1 MAVLL
6 SRKFVAVTALVALLG
21 ATAVGVWLWQRH
33 GVYGV
38 NVLLRRGGS
47 YWETMT
53 PDDARLTPSMR
64 LAMTENLPDAQPG
77 DFAWREVEP
86 GFEVTEIPVLVKG
99 AEVDRLLLNRV
110 DPNRFRFTVRNDHTG
125 SMDIDQWERAFPQE
139 VLIVNSSYY
148 DNKGLPATPI
158 ISEGRP
164 SGPEQYDAR
173 AGAFVVSAQ
182 GARLVDLAGEDWR
195 QVFAGAENA
204 MIAYP
209 MLIGADGQTRTAP
222 ESRWLA
228 NRTFLGQDGSGR
240 IIIGSTTDAFF
251 SLARL
256 AIFLK
261 DAPLDLK
268 LALNL
273 DGGPIASQSVR
284 LDGFTRKHHAKWES
298 QFDNGQ
304 VHLLRSPLDVP
315 WALPMTLTVGRK

>member
-1 MAVLL
+1 MASLT
-6 SRKFVAVTALVALLG
+6 SRKVVAVTALVAVVA
-21 ATAVGVWLWQRH
+21 ATAVGTWFWQRH

-47 YWETMT
+47 YWETMM

-64 LAMTENLPDAQPG
+64 LAMTDNLADAQPG
-77 DFAWREVEP
+77 EFVWREVEP
-86 GFEVTEIPVLVKG
+86 GFEVAEMPVVVNG

-110 DPNRFRFTVRNDHTG
+110 DPGRFRFTVRNDPTG
-125 SMDIDQWERAFPQE
+125 SMNIDEWEHALPDE

-148 DNKGLPATPI
+148 DNMGLPATPI
-158 ISEGRP
+158 ISEGQP

-173 AGAFVVSAQ
+173 AGAFVASAQ
-182 GARLVDLAGEDWR
+182 GARLVDLAGQDWK

-240 IIIGSTTDAFF
+240 IIIGSTKDAFF

-256 AIFLK
+256 AVFLK
-261 DAPLDLK
+261 NAPLDLK

-284 LDGFTRKHHAKWES
+284 LEGFTRKHHAKWES
-298 QFDNGQ
+298 QFDKGQ
-304 VHLLRSPLDVP
+304 VHLLRAPFDVP

>member
-1 MAVLL
+1 
-6 SRKFVAVTALVALLG
+6 
-21 ATAVGVWLWQRH
+21 
-33 GVYGV
+33 
-38 NVLLRRGGS
+38 
-47 YWETMT
+47 
-53 PDDARLTPSMR
+53 MR
-64 LAMTENLPDAQPG
+64 LAMTDNLADAQPG
-77 DFAWREVEP
+77 EFVWREVEP
-86 GFEVTEIPVLVKG
+86 GFEVAEMPVVVNG

-110 DPNRFRFTVRNDHTG
+110 DPGRFRFTVRNDPTG
-125 SMDIDQWERAFPQE
+125 SMNIDEWEHALPDE

-148 DNKGLPATPI
+148 DNMGLPATPI
-158 ISEGRP
+158 ISEGQP

-173 AGAFVVSAQ
+173 AGAFVASAQ
-182 GARLVDLAGEDWR
+182 GARLVDLAGQDWK

-240 IIIGSTTDAFF
+240 IIIGSTKDAFF

-256 AIFLK
+256 AVFLK
-261 DAPLDLK
+261 NAPLDLK

-284 LDGFTRKHHAKWES
+284 LEGFTRKHHAKWES
-298 QFDNGQ
+298 QFDKGQ
-304 VHLLRSPLDVP
+304 VHLLRAPFDVP